1 MSPRAG
7 RPDQTLFGIVTALV
21 AIGLVMVYSASAI
34 WAEAYF
40 HSPYHYLERQLV
52 WLAAGWALLTLA
64 SRMDYNRLKEWVA
77 PIMII
82 TALALAGAL
91 VSSPVAGVHRWLK
104 LGPLGVEPSEFA
116 KLSFVIYFA
125 YYLDSRHSKL
135 SSPIAGLVVPL
146 GVVGVGLALILKEP
160 DLGTPALIVT
170 TGLLLLYI
178 GGTRLKHILA
188 AMALLVPGLVYELIH
203 VRYRYERLMSFLSP
217 LAHFHGSGYQLS
229 QAWIAVGSGGWFG
242 KGLGGSEMKL
252 LHLPAPFTD
261 FIFPVICEELGL
273 LGGLALVG
281 LFAAFLLR
289 GLRIARAA
297 PDLFGMLLAAGISL
311 SIALQAFFNIGMSI
325 GLLPTKGIP
334 LPLISFGGSSLLS
347 TLLGVGII
355 LNISKHARAGGLQ

>member
-1 MSPRAG
+1 MSPRGG
-7 RPDQTLFGIVTALV
+7 RPDEALFGIVTALV
-21 AIGLVMVYSASAI
+21 AIGFVMIYSASAI
-34 WAEAYF
+34 WADAYF
-40 HSPYHYLERQLV
+40 HNSYHYLERQGIWLV
-52 WLAAGWALLTLA
+52 AGWILLMLA
-64 SRMDYNRLKEWVA
+64 SRMDYNRLKEWMTPLMVV
-77 PIMII
+77 
-82 TALALAGAL
+82 TAIALAGAL
-91 VSSPVAGVHRWLK
+91 ASRPVAGVHRWLK
-104 LGPLGVEPSEFA
+104 IGPLGIEPSEFA

-135 SSPIAGLVVPL
+135 ASPVAGLVVPL
-146 GVVGVGLALILKEP
+146 GVAGVGLALILKEP
-160 DLGTPALIVT
+160 DLGTPALIVA

-188 AMALLVPGLVYELIH
+188 AMGLLAPGLVYELLH

-229 QAWIAVGSGGWFG
+229 QAWIALGSGGWFG

-273 LGGLALVG
+273 VGGLALIG
-281 LFAAFLLR
+281 LFAAFLAR
-289 GLRIARAA
+289 GLKIARAA

-334 LPLISFGGSSLLS
+334 LPFISFGGSSLLS
-347 TLLGVGII
+347 SLLGVGIL
-355 LNISKHARAGGLQ
+355 LNISKQARAEGLR